1 MQWLRYLA
9 NKHVRTQQLCLF
21 SNVIISITTVI
32 ICLFHFLFN
41 FLVPLLPLY
50 CIIQFLVDIKLSC
63 SCIVENYFKIGKAE
77 KHEFQHRTVFLWTD
91 AVCLWHPDSTVPC
104 LSLSLSLSLYT
115 QHLSH
120 MAVGLCVFQ
129 GLFCKHKRA
138 ITKS

>member
-9 NKHVRTQQLCLF
+9 NKHDRTQKLCLF

-104 LSLSLSLSLYT
+104 LSLFSLFLSRCIHNIFPTWQWGSVCFRGYF
-115 QHLSH
+115 
-120 MAVGLCVFQ
+120 VN
-129 GLFCKHKRA
+129 
-138 ITKS
+138 TKGP